1 MSKLFYFIILA
12 AYLGDVTSLTCTR
25 CNNYDAS
32 QKYNVT
38 DDGTGTKLEA
48 LTSLYGYDFLTTPL
62 CPTGLGDWT
71 MDDPRYTRECDGGA
85 CTKNHDFAGGVR
97 YQCMAA
103 GCEDGDHYDDTT
115 LWQDSTYCC
124 KEDNCNYLPGNKCF
138 RCNSYNTSAVFGSGG
153 ILEATE
159 MEQQLV
165 YIHGLQVLT
174 SDFQTTFQG
183 DFLTTPKCLDDF
195 SAMAN
200 DPTYTIYCPSEVCM
214 ASFDVNGETTRQCIS
229 ESTVDVA
236 DGMRVKHVQAPDI
249 ITGEKHSDDYFC
261 HGHLCNKNAANT
273 NSVNIVLGIT
283 NAFVM
288 LVLVF

>member
-32 QKYNVT
+32 QKYTVT
-38 DDGTGTKLEA
+38 NGTVDAKLEA
-48 LTSLYGYDFLTTPL
+48 LTSLYGYDFLTTPI
-62 CPTGLGDWT
+62 CPQLGDWT
-71 MDDPRYTRECDGGA
+71 MDDPTYTRECDGGA

-103 GCEDGDHYDDTT
+103 GCVDGDHYDDTK

-124 KEDNCNYLPGNKCF
+124 KEDNCNYLPGHKCF

-153 ILEATE
+153 ILED
-159 MEQQLV
+159 
-165 YIHGLQVLT
+165 LT
-174 SDFQTTFQG
+174 SVFQTTFEG

-200 DPTYTIYCPSEVCM
+200 NPTYTIYCPSEVCM
-214 ASFDVNGETTRQCIS
+214 ASFDVNGETTRQCMS
-229 ESTVDVA
+229 SSTVYEA
-236 DGMRVKHVQAPDI
+236 DGLRVKHVQAPDI
-249 ITGEKHSDDYFC
+249 ITGKKHSDDYFC